1 MHRLGRAYP
10 TILQQIVMCAFT
22 ISALTCSLPAQ
33 LSTPIQGRSEW
44 EVFYAY
50 PTISAPAFFEAL
62 AGVSEEQARA
72 PASAAE
78 AYDALLE
85 LSRAT
90 QVQSG
95 SETLHTLICL

>member
-1 MHRLGRAYP
+1 M
-10 TILQQIVMCAFT
+10 ICAFT

-33 LSTPIQGRSEW
+33 LSAPIQGRSEW

-50 PTISAPAFFEAL
+50 PTISVPAFFEAL

-85 LSRAT
+85 LSRAAE
-90 QVQSG
+90 VHSR
-95 SETLHTLICL
+95 SEALHSLICL